1 MRVLYCPLCERNV
14 QLKKHFSWP
23 IFLLGLLLFGVGAV
37 VYILW
42 YIIKPGDACPICG
55 GKKFMPARIKKKP
68 TQISKPKP
76 SEKEVETV

>member
-1 MRVLYCPLCERNV
+1 MKVLYCPLCERNV

-55 GKKFMPARIKKKP
+55 GKRFMKARVKKKP
-68 TQISKPKP
+68 VVKPKP
-76 SEKEVETV
+76 KEITKEAETV